1 MTPHGAPRLGAL
13 RDRATRGATVHQIRR
28 MNGWLAGYVLASS
41 CALVLAIRALAHG
54 AFVYSLDDPYIHLA
68 LARVIAQG
76 GYGINAGMAAS
87 PSSSI
92 LWPLFLA
99 PFADTALGE
108 IVPLLINVAC
118 AIRTA
123 LVLAAG
129 LRRLLPPRIAT
140 VAAAVAVSLLNV
152 IGVAFTGMEHSLQVL
167 LAALATHA
175 VLVIKDTRIVPP
187 WLPAVMVVG
196 PLVRYELLALTA
208 ALAIVLVRIHRWRL
222 ALLTCVLA
230 IIPVAAFSAFL
241 MGLGLDP
248 IPSSI
253 LIKSDMTGVHT
264 LTQAGAVLVNRLHAA
279 AVNPVFLAALAV
291 TVIDVFRTRR
301 VDLVQGYVLTVLA
314 LHAVAGQFGWWG
326 RYEVYLAVAV
336 AVPVL
341 SFVRAWSTTRA
352 WRGIRIAALV
362 VLLLAPLKL
371 FATTVATPLAARE
384 IYLQQA
390 QTARLVSDYWR
401 APIAVNDL
409 GLVAYRGDQVTVDL
423 WGLGDGEARIM
434 RFEGEPGWMQQL
446 VNQRH
451 VRLVAVY
458 AAWFPD
464 DIPASWTEVA
474 RLQTPGLVAVAGSV
488 VSYYAVSPTDVA
500 DACTAIQGWK
510 ATLPAQDSVTTSCPE
525 ATITS

>member
-1 MTPHGAPRLGAL
+1 
-13 RDRATRGATVHQIRR
+13 

-41 CALVLAIRALAHG
+41 CALVLAILALTHG

-68 LARVIAQG
+68 LSRMIAQG
-76 GYGINAGMAAS
+76 GYGINPGMPAS

-92 LWPLFLA
+92 LWPVMLA

-118 AIRTA
+118 AMGTA

-129 LRRLLPPRIAT
+129 LRRLLPPLIAT
-140 VAAAVAVSLLNV
+140 VTAGIAVSLLNV

-167 LAALATHA
+167 LAALATQA
-175 VLVIKDTRIVPP
+175 VLIIKDTRIAPT
-187 WLPAVMVVG
+187 WLPALMVVG

-208 ALAIVLVRIHRWRL
+208 AIAIVLVRIHRWRL
-222 ALLTCVLA
+222 ALLTCALA
-230 IIPVAAFSAFL
+230 IIPVAAFSSFL

-248 IPSSI
+248 VPSSI
-253 LIKSDMTGVHT
+253 LVKSDLTGADS

-279 AVNPVFLAALAV
+279 AVNPVFMAALAV
-291 TVIDVFRTRR
+291 TVIDVFRIRR

-336 AVPVL
+336 VVPVL
-341 SFVRAWSTTRA
+341 SFVWAWSTTQT
-352 WRGIRIAALV
+352 WRVIRIAALA
-362 VLLLAPLKL
+362 VLMLAPWKL

-384 IYLQQA
+384 ISLQQA
-390 QTARLVSDYWR
+390 QTARFVSDYWR

-409 GLVAYRGDQVTVDL
+409 GLVAYRGGQVTVDL
-423 WGLGDGEARIM
+423 WGLGDGKARVM
-434 RFEGEPGWMQQL
+434 RLQREPGWMQEL
-446 VNQRH
+446 VDQRQ

-458 AAWFPD
+458 PAWFQD

-488 VSYYAVSPTDVA
+488 VSYYAVSPADV
-500 DACTAIQGWK
+500 DGACTAIEEWQ
-510 ATLPAQDSVTTSCPE
+510 ASLPAPDSVTTTCP
-525 ATITS
+525 AASITS